1 MRKIGDYP
9 EISRAHMALAKKY
22 SSTRLI
28 GPPMCDEL
36 VSLVEHMFSEE
47 EAEVAKHLKPWR
59 PMTAKKLAAATGL
72 PLREVEAMLDVL
84 AHEKHVLFS
93 FGRADKERYC
103 VLPIIPGTFENV
115 LIRRSADSVTP
126 WHVRF
131 AELHEE
137 LFSTGFTVEYLHKP
151 VDSVRYLPVG
161 EAVEAQ
167 PMAFPSDRLELILD
181 RYEHFAVGVCQCR
194 LSKQLVG
201 EGCGRSL
208 EVCTAMGTWAPEM
221 VRRGQMKQASREDVL
236 EIKRGAEKEGLVSW
250 MMNEESG
257 KFTNSS
263 CSCCGCCCGALR
275 SISEFNT
282 PGFIAPPHFMPGIDH
297 QACNSCVKCVKVC
310 PMGALHMLEEGETK
324 RLLHKP
330 ERCIGCG
337 LCVVAC
343 SEEALTLKE
352 VEGYKEPPSGWPAYL
367 AKYARNHLVNSWKV
381 WSTRRHSH

>member
-1 MRKIGDYP
+1 
-9 EISRAHMALAKKY
+9 
-22 SSTRLI
+22 
-28 GPPMCDEL
+28 
-36 VSLVEHMFSEE
+36 
-47 EAEVAKHLKPWR
+47 
-59 PMTAKKLAAATGL
+59 
-72 PLREVEAMLDVL
+72 
-84 AHEKHVLFS
+84 
-93 FGRADKERYC
+93 
-103 VLPIIPGTFENV
+103 
-115 LIRRSADSVTP
+115 
-126 WHVRF
+126 
-131 AELHEE
+131 
-137 LFSTGFTVEYLHKP
+137 
-151 VDSVRYLPVG
+151 
-161 EAVEAQ
+161 
-167 PMAFPSDRLELILD
+167 
-181 RYEHFAVGVCQCR
+181 
-194 LSKQLVG
+194 VG